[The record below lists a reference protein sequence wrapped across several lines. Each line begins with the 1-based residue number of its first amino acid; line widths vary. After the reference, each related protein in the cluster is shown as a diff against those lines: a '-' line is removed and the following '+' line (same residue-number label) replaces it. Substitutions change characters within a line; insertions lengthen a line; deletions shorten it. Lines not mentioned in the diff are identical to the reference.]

1 MWPDPLRSNVSWKC
15 SCERAEP
22 EYKLT
27 TSCNIPLEFLE
38 SNRSINCSYRLSIWQ
53 KNNFRPWIHTSKV
66 YKKDQEKLVKLSMFR
81 FPNFPKARAQDLTFF
96 VSRQSCSEEDVEVHL
111 LAMMG
116 STAGTYAFKHQPQDK
131 MNSQH
136 QSTSVNTEHYW
147 LSWQGL
153 YYVFLGIVE
162 AFSYTYALRSLIL

>member
-1 MWPDPLRSNVSWKC
+1 
-15 SCERAEP
+15 
-22 EYKLT
+22 
-27 TSCNIPLEFLE
+27 
-38 SNRSINCSYRLSIWQ
+38 
-53 KNNFRPWIHTSKV
+53 
-66 YKKDQEKLVKLSMFR
+66 MFR